1 MKYDVIIIG
10 GGLSSLTAGIKLA
23 DLGKRVCLVSE
34 GQNALHFFSG
44 SFDLLGYN
52 LEGKTVKNPI
62 DAITSLPENH
72 PYNIIGN
79 KNISALADTA
89 KSLLNEIGIKTI
101 GDSANNHYR
110 ITPIGT
116 LKPTWLTVDSLATS
130 ESIDKLNWK
139 TADLINIKGF
149 LDLPVS
155 FLSHNLKKIGTECH
169 VKDITTEVLTQA
181 RKSPTEMRAS
191 NIAKYLN
198 DKSSLEEFADA
209 INSISS
215 DSEVVLLPSVI
226 GIFSDHQVDVLR
238 KLIKKPIAFVA
249 TMPPSVTGIRIS
261 TLLKQKFHELG
272 GTILVGN
279 KAISGEFKD
288 NKLDSIAI
296 QQLPDEKFYADNF
309 ILATGS
315 FLSHGIES
323 NYNRIYEPIFD
334 LDVESDLDRKNWT
347 VENVYSTQP
356 YMSYGVKVNN
366 DFKVSKAGKIIENLY
381 AIGSVI
387 CGNNDVQLS
396 SYAGVSMLT
405 ALKVTEILNRR

>member
-79 KNISALADTA
+79 KNITALADTA

-198 DKSSLEEFADA
+198 DKSSLEDFADA

-288 NKLDSIAI
+288 NKLDSITI

-366 DFKVSKAGKIIENLY
+366 DFKVSKAGKIIKNLY

>member
-79 KNISALADTA
+79 KNITALADTA

-198 DKSSLEEFADA
+198 DKSSLEDFADA

-288 NKLDSIAI
+288 NKLDSCLLYTSDAA
-296 QQLPDEKFYADNF
+296 DE
-309 ILATGS
+309 
-315 FLSHGIES
+315 
-323 NYNRIYEPIFD
+323 
-334 LDVESDLDRKNWT
+334 
-347 VENVYSTQP
+347 
-356 YMSYGVKVNN
+356 
-366 DFKVSKAGKIIENLY
+366 
-381 AIGSVI
+381 
-387 CGNNDVQLS
+387 
-396 SYAGVSMLT
+396 
-405 ALKVTEILNRR
+405 